1 MKKTRRVRIGDI
13 AEVFDGPHATPKVVD
28 VGPVFLGIRNITPDG
43 LLDFSVAD
51 CVSEDDFARWTRRV
65 TPIEDDIV
73 FSYEATLH
81 RYAMIPRGFRG
92 CLGRRIALVRVDKS
106 KASPRFVYYTFR
118 TAKWRSYIENNL
130 LYGAT
135 VNRVPI
141 AKFPDF
147 EIDLPPLE
155 VQFQIMSELAKIDE
169 QIELHR
175 RSVELL
181 KESRDLIFPLM
192 ISSMPDMSK
201 I

>member
-1 MKKTRRVRIGDI
+1 MQQ
-13 AEVFDGPHATPKVVD
+13 
-28 VGPVFLGIRNITPDG
+28 L
-43 LLDFSVAD
+43 
-51 CVSEDDFARWTRRV
+51 
-65 TPIEDDIV
+65 EDDIV

-81 RYAMIPRGFRG
+81 RYAMIPKGFRG

-106 KASPRFVYYTFR
+106 KASPRFLYYTFR
-118 TAKWRSYIENNL
+118 TGKWRSYIENNL

-155 VQFQIMSELAKIDE
+155 IQLRIMSDLTKIDE

-181 KESRDLIFPLM
+181 KQSRDLIFPLVL
-192 ISSMPDMSK
+192 SGTVDMPN